1 MDINE
6 EGDIEY
12 FMGVNIDKVD
22 SDTYH
27 LSQPQLI
34 NQIVS
39 DLGLLNPDET
49 LRTTPSLTKNILC
62 IFHDA

>member
-6 EGDIEY
+6 EGHIEY
-12 FMGVNIDKVD
+12 FLGVNIDKVD

-49 LRTTPSLTKNILC
+49 LRTTPSIIKNILC